1 MFDKQS
7 IEAYRNIK
15 APEELREKVMRLNP
29 ELSSPGSN
37 HRSKN
42 AMLRPIAAVAC
53 AAVFCLAVSFSFWN
67 QKDAALLYQGVPVE
81 GEPAVIAADMPQSA
95 ALVRDS
101 VPSGIPLELETAERT
116 KVSVSGG
123 ELSAFDAEGMLLGSG
138 REVELSGKAALYW
151 DLSQSDNSD
160 LLLVLATEAERF
172 TYTLS
177 VSGSGGYI
185 LQKKRDTI
193 IIKMIG
199 ECRYEK
205 NVYLSCRNGNGNFF
219 GWVRRPKRCA
229 ERRLSS

>member
-53 AAVFCLAVSFSFWN
+53 AAIFCLAVSFSFWN

-81 GEPAVIAADMPQSA
+81 GEPAVITADMPQSA

-101 VPSGIPLELETAERT
+101 VPSGIPLELETAGKDKGFR
-116 KVSVSGG
+116 
-123 ELSAFDAEGMLLGSG
+123 LG
-138 REVELSGKAALYW
+138 RRA
-151 DLSQSDNSD
+151 
-160 LLLVLATEAERF
+160 
-172 TYTLS
+172 
-177 VSGSGGYI
+177 
-185 LQKKRDTI
+185 KR
-193 IIKMIG
+193 
-199 ECRYEK
+199 
-205 NVYLSCRNGNGNFF
+205 V
-219 GWVRRPKRCA
+219 
-229 ERRLSS
+229 

>member
-15 APEELREKVMRLNP
+15 APEETPGKGNALEPRAKFSRFQSQIEECYASSDSRCGLRGGYLPSGFIFLLE
-29 ELSSPGSN
+29 
-37 HRSKN
+37 SKGC
-42 AMLRPIAAVAC
+42 P
-53 AAVFCLAVSFSFWN
+53 
-67 QKDAALLYQGVPVE
+67 ALLYQGVPVE

-185 LQKKRDTI
+185 LQKT
-193 IIKMIG
+193 G
-199 ECRYEK
+199 H
-205 NVYLSCRNGNGNFF
+205 NNN
-219 GWVRRPKRCA
+219 
-229 ERRLSS
+229 

>member
-53 AAVFCLAVSFSFWN
+53 AAVFCL
-67 QKDAALLYQGVPVE
+67 
-81 GEPAVIAADMPQSA
+81 AADMPQSA

-185 LQKKRDTI
+185 LQKT
-193 IIKMIG
+193 G
-199 ECRYEK
+199 H
-205 NVYLSCRNGNGNFF
+205 NNN
-219 GWVRRPKRCA
+219 
-229 ERRLSS
+229 

>member
-53 AAVFCLAVSFSFWN
+53 AAVICLAVHFPFGI
-67 QKDAALLYQGVPVE
+67 KGCCALYQGVPVE

-177 VSGSGGYI
+177 VSGSGGTSF
-185 LQKKRDTI
+185 KKRDTI

-205 NVYLSCRNGNGNFF
+205 MFIVLSE
-219 GWVRRPKRCA
+219 W
-229 ERRLSS
+229 

>member
-53 AAVFCLAVSFSFWN
+53 AAIFCLAVSFSFWN

-81 GEPAVIAADMPQSA
+81 GEPAVITADMPQSA

-185 LQKKRDTI
+185 LQKNETQ
-193 IIKMIG
+193 
-199 ECRYEK
+199 
-205 NVYLSCRNGNGNFF
+205 
-219 GWVRRPKRCA
+219 
-229 ERRLSS
+229 

>member
-53 AAVFCLAVSFSFWN
+53 AAVICLAVSFSFWN
-67 QKDAALLYQGVPVE
+67 QKDAALLYQGVPV
-81 GEPAVIAADMPQSA
+81 

-185 LQKKRDTI
+185 LQK
-193 IIKMIG
+193 
-199 ECRYEK
+199 
-205 NVYLSCRNGNGNFF
+205 NGTQ
-219 GWVRRPKRCA
+219 
-229 ERRLSS
+229 